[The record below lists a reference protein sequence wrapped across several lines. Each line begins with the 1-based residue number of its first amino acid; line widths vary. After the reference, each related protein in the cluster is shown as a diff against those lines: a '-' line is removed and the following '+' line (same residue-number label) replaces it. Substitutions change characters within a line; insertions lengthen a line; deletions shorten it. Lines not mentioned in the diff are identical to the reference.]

1 MIVNGVD
8 KKKTVLGL
16 IVFIIVALF
25 CGWLGVFIDSVLE
38 GQPQGETLGMVVW
51 LILPLLTTLLIR
63 TFGGGWKDTGFS
75 PNFKGNLV
83 WYVLSI
89 VLFPIT
95 MFVLIWIGVGVKW
108 IETSPLDLKQIIPAV
123 VGSLVTVFIKN
134 IFEESVW
141 RGYLTQKLL
150 LLKLRDWQLY
160 LIVGVVWGLWHLPY
174 NLVFLPMS
182 DIQMVAPISRLQFTL
197 LNLITTFALTIL
209 YTEFFRI
216 TKSIWPMVILHT
228 VSNAVVNRLFLDGT
242 ISVLSGKEAIISPV
256 IGVAPL
262 LLYVFFGLLLRRYR
276 IKRENVQDD
285 MI

>member
-51 LILPLLTTLLIR
+51 LILPLLATLLIR

-276 IKRENVQDD
+276 IKRENVRDD